1 MYRGAKEDGLDHFF
15 NIDLNGDDVED
26 EITVG
31 CSHSSM
37 PADPCMLE
45 VKLSTGGSYTFE
57 AWKMFLVRLGRGV
70 FAIVTDIEGSKDSH
84 PYKIYRLDE
93 SGVSLVCKA
102 PR

>member
-1 MYRGAKEDGLDHFF
+1 MDRFY
-15 NIDLNGDDVED
+15 NVDLNNDDVED
-26 EITVG
+26 EIALG

-57 AWKMFLVRLGRGV
+57 AWKMFLVRLGHGV
-70 FAIVTDIEGSKDSH
+70 FAITTDFEGSKD
-84 PYKIYRLDE
+84 PMPNKIYRLSE
-93 SGVSLVCKA
+93 SGASLACEA